1 METVRRPP
9 APRRRCHAQCHCR
22 LRTDLVRLAGIT
34 SNLTFDEEA
43 EPPYLIGGNTEDEW
57 EVWLLREEVERLK
70 TGVEIV
76 KGLAAHAGSVDTAF
90 KLYSEGSSESQMRAR
105 AKYLRQQRQ

>member
-90 KLYSEGSSESQMRAR
+90 KLYSEGSSEWTKASG
-105 AKYLRQQRQ
+105 LRRGRK